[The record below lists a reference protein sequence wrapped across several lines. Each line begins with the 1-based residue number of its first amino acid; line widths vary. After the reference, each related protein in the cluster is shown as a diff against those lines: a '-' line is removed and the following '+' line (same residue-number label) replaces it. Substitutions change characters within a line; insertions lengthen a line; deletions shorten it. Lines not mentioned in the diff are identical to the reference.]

1 MINYA
6 LNVNEL
12 SGQLKMR
19 SEKSSQRLGREKS
32 RKVNPQMLLERL
44 IWLATEVGFD
54 RCLVKLALPFE
65 QQPLNLAGPV
75 QQTRD
80 SSSSK
85 FGFGVKDS
93 PVEKFPA
100 GMLGNF

>member
-12 SGQLKMR
+12 SGRLKIR
-19 SEKSSQRLGREKS
+19 SEKVHNGLEERRVGRLIHKI
-32 RKVNPQMLLERL
+32 LLERP

-65 QQPLNLAGPV
+65 QQPLNLAEPV

-85 FGFGVKDS
+85 FGFGVKDA
-93 PVEKFPA
+93 PVEKFSA